1 MKLNEDDVYAI
12 NQALR
17 HCYKQDAQIYA
28 QGTTKMVA
36 WNELWD
42 KFDGEQIL
50 KNQENVEKYGEL
62 LIEYRL
68 RGEKIHELFQLKKRL
83 NNLIDKLMPW
93 TSSDIERIFQYGSP
107 SILVEIL
114 QGYVIDGD
122 IDIQS
127 EELRKILKG
136 EEK

>member
-17 HCYKQDAQIYA
+17 HCYKQDAYVYA
-28 QGTTKMVA
+28 NGTTEQVK

-68 RGEKIHELFQLKKRL
+68 RGEKIHELSQLKKRL

-122 IDIQS
+122 IDVQS